1 MGRTLMLWLCA
12 LPFVVL
18 IVLPLWGS
26 RVALVSALVLL
37 VVMRGIC
44 WAICSVRLPD
54 EEQKVLKQENLG
66 YSGCRPG
73 RMSTWR
79 HFLQAKGRHMQRTL

>member
-1 MGRTLMLWLCA
+1 MCT

-26 RVALVSALVLL
+26 WVALVSALVLL

-54 EEQKVLKQENLG
+54 EEQQVLKHEK
-66 YSGCRPG
+66 P
-73 RMSTWR
+73 WV
-79 HFLQAKGRHMQRTL
+79 